1 MKLSAIS
8 RIFVVLALLF
18 TASCGGS
25 NGPTGPS
32 VDLDDKVVVAFGNS
46 ITAGVGDSNY
56 PSSAAGYPFRLE
68 GLLKSS
74 FPDVIVLNRGVPGE
88 ETNQGEARLPAV
100 LRRDDPDY
108 VLILEGVNDILD
120 SGASDAGRIVKDLE
134 AMVVEVKEYG
144 AIPLIASL
152 LPTKGKWDWRNEV
165 IVVLNPMIETM
176 ALRQQITFVD
186 QHAAFMS
193 EPDYKALLS
202 SDGLHPNDEGYAVM
216 SQAWYEGMLTSL

>member
-25 NGPTGPS
+25 GGPTGPS
-32 VDLDDKVVVAFGNS
+32 VDLTDKVVVAFGNS
-46 ITAGVGDSNY
+46 ITSGVGDSNY

-68 GLLKSS
+68 QLLKSS

-193 EPDYKALLS
+193 EPDYEALLT

-216 SQAWYEGMLTSL
+216 SQTWYEGMLTSL

>member
-46 ITAGVGDSNY
+46 ITSGVGDSNY

-68 GLLKSS
+68 QLLKSS

-120 SGASDAGRIVKDLE
+120 SGVSQAGRIVKDLE

-152 LPTKGKWDWRNEV
+152 LPTKGQWDYRNEV
-165 IVVLNPMIETM
+165 IDILNPMIESM
-176 ALRQQITFVD
+176 ALRQQVAFVD
-186 QHAAFMS
+186 QHAAFMR
-193 EPDYKALLS
+193 EPDYKVLLT
-202 SDGLHPNDEGYAVM
+202 SDGLHPNDEGYSVM
-216 SQAWYEGMLTSL
+216 SQTWYEGMLTSF